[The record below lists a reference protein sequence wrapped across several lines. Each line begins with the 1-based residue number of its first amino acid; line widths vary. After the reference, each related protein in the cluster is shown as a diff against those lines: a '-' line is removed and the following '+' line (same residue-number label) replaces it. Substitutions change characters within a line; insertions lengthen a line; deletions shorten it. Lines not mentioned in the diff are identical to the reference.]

1 MGFFTR
7 VTLSFPGPTR
17 LGDHGQPAR
26 LRHNRDMSS
35 LRISQVSSI
44 EEMEAVSA
52 FLCKVWAGGPEV
64 VPFDLG
70 LAVLHVGAYCSAAYE
85 DDQMVAASFGFRGVF
100 NGKNILHSHVTG
112 SFQPGAGYALK
123 QHQFEWAKNQGL
135 SGITWSFDPLVRR
148 NCVFN
153 FDKLGASAV
162 EYLPNFYGTMTDEIN
177 AGDDSDRLFVYWDL
191 AQKSGNT
198 TVSPDA
204 IAVELPEDIEAL
216 RRTDLNMA
224 KQWRVK
230 TRETLEPLMSEGWA
244 IRHMKL
250 RTHLLVEPPE

>member
-1 MGFFTR
+1 M
-7 VTLSFPGPTR
+7 
-17 LGDHGQPAR
+17 A
-26 LRHNRDMSS
+26 S
-35 LRISQVSSI
+35 LRIAQVSSI

-85 DDQMVAASFGFRGVF
+85 DNQMVAASFGFRGVF

-112 SFQPGAGYALK
+112 SFQPGAGYELK
-123 QHQFEWAKNQGL
+123 QHQFEWAKNEGL

-153 FDKLGASAV
+153 FDKLRATAV

-191 AQKSGNT
+191 AQKSDNT
-198 TVSPDA
+198 TISPDA
-204 IAVELPEDIEAL
+204 IAVEIPEDIEVL
-216 RRTDLNMA
+216 RRTDLETA
-224 KQWRVK
+224 KQWRAK
-230 TRETLEPLMSEGWA
+230 TRETLEPLMSEGWT
-244 IRHMKL
+244 IRHMKD
-250 RTHLLVEPPE
+250 RTHLLVEPPK